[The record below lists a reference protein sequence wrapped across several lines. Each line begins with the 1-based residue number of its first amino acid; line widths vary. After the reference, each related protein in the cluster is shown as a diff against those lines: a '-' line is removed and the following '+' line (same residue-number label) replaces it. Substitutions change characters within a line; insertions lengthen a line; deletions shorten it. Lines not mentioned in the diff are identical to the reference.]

1 MPEWREMTVQID
13 SEARQPSQVACFLED
28 LKCWEAWDTTCGQ
41 KAMDIIPSITWRR
54 EALGL
59 DRWSARRSSL
69 KGREKA
75 IVNQTN
81 IGASYF
87 KGNVRETSER
97 RDGAHMG
104 FSQRID
110 TILNWIELNWIKS
123 LHYRFASLS
132 YDTSTPNNRLRG
144 MQRFWWQ
151 LGWKTR
157 TNDHMIY
164 LILSHSLRVLFL
176 SWYAI
181 PAFSTTS

>member
-1 MPEWREMTVQID
+1 M
-13 SEARQPSQVACFLED
+13 ACFLED

-104 FSQRID
+104 FSQLID
-110 TILNWIELNWIKS
+110 TIELNWTELNKILALQICLPVLWYKHPEQS
-123 LHYRFASLS
+123 ATRNATFLMTVGLENTNKWS
-132 YDTSTPNNRLRG
+132 YDLLDTFAFPQSIIPVLVCNSSFLN
-144 MQRFWWQ
+144 
-151 LGWKTR
+151 
-157 TNDHMIY
+157 Y
-164 LILSHSLRVLFL
+164 ILSAF
-176 SWYAI
+176 WY
-181 PAFSTTS
+181 